1 MKVADKT
8 VKKVIT
14 PNEKSLL
21 EIFRNDKSYF
31 IDIYQREY
39 KWDKEN
45 VKTLLQDIEV
55 RFQLN
60 QRTKSSPKDIERDV
74 VSNFEPYFLNSFL
87 THKTEDG
94 TYIVDGQQR
103 LTTFLLVLIKM
114 FRIVKDIRESG
125 VTETYDPGYI
135 SELIYEK
142 DPFGAPGKFKIYNSN
157 REEAFNATLNEN
169 KEYIAQDE
177 TQSKILVNYELINDW
192 YEKFFKSGTNYD
204 IIKINYYIAYLL
216 NKLAIIEVEITKSN
230 DVPMIFE
237 VVNDRGLGLKPYEI
251 LKGKLIGVLENF
263 QKENASNV
271 WADMQNNYFNN
282 NLSLDEFFK
291 TFLRAKFANSEADY
305 KKFEDKYHYEIYRN
319 PEILEYFGHFKD
331 QNILHKVV
339 TEDIYYY
346 SDLYLRLNT
355 SNEYEYVVYNRL
367 LDQNQQYLLILSS
380 INYNNN
386 ENDLHKIEA
395 ISKKFDQF
403 HTILRLLDVYD
414 SNSFQDLIY
423 VLNKYIRNK
432 DISEINSIFDT
443 IFIKVV
449 ENKQLIEEGKYA
461 TIEDIFEFDRFKN
474 ISNNGLNFSKYIL
487 MRTDLILSDWLK
499 VKPSYVKDAFNDLE
513 SIFNKTNRRIYGLQL
528 EHILARNEENNRLF
542 LDENGIFDEAS
553 FNKTRNLMGAV
564 LLLKDRHNASS
575 GNDIYKDKMDI
586 YSKSDIIWNQILVG
600 HLNEVDLK
608 TIPKTFDFEVQ
619 KPDENGLLPLEAIEK
634 RQKELFSIIKYI
646 WCDSM

>member
-1 MKVADKT
+1 MADKT

-21 EIFRNDKSYF
+21 DIFRNDKSYF

-60 QRTKSSPKDIERDV
+60 QRTKNSPKDIERDV

-103 LTTFLLVLIKM
+103 LTTFLLILIKM

-125 VTETYDPGYI
+125 VTETYDSGYI

-157 REEAFNATLNEN
+157 REDAFNATLNEN
-169 KEYIAQDE
+169 KEYIPQDE
-177 TQSKILVNYELINDW
+177 TQSKILANYELINDW
-192 YEKFFKSGTNYD
+192 YETFFKSSEGYD

-263 QKENASNV
+263 QKEEASSV
-271 WADMQNNYFNN
+271 WTDIQNNYFNN

-319 PEILEYFGHFKD
+319 PEILEYFGYFKNQD
-331 QNILHKVV
+331 ILHKLV

-367 LDQNQQYLLILSS
+367 LDQNQQYLLILSC

-386 ENDLHKIEA
+386 ENDRNKIEA
-395 ISKKFDQF
+395 VSKKFDQF

-423 VLNKYIRNK
+423 ILNKYIRNK

-461 TIEDIFEFDRFKN
+461 TIEDVFEFDRFKN
-474 ISNNGLNFSKYIL
+474 ISNKGLNFSKYIL
-487 MRTDLILSDWLK
+487 MRTDLILSDWLNG
-499 VKPSYVKDAFNDLE
+499 KPSYVKDAFNDLE

-528 EHILARNEENNRLF
+528 EHILARNEENNKLF
-542 LDENGIFDEAS
+542 LDENGIFDETS
-553 FNKTRNLMGAV
+553 FNKTRNLLGAV
-564 LLLKDRHNASS
+564 LLLKDRHNSSS

-600 HLNEVDLK
+600 HINEVDLK
-608 TIPKTFDFEVQ
+608 TIPEAFHFKVQ
-619 KPDENGLLPLEAIEK
+619 EPDEDGLLPLEAIEK
-634 RQKELFSIIKYI
+634 R
-646 WCDSM
+646 

>member
-1 MKVADKT
+1 MADKT

-21 EIFRNDKSYF
+21 DIFRNDKSYF

-114 FRIVKDIRESG
+114 FRIVKDIRENG

-169 KEYIAQDE
+169 KAYIAQDE
-177 TQSKILVNYELINDW
+177 TQSKILANYELINDW
-192 YEKFFKSGTNYD
+192 YEKFFKSDTDYD
-204 IIKINYYIAYLL
+204 IVKINYYIAYLL

-251 LKGKLIGVLENF
+251 LKGKLIGVLENS

-271 WADMQNNYFNN
+271 WADIQNNYFNN

-319 PEILEYFGHFKD
+319 PEILEYFGYFKD
-331 QNILHKVV
+331 QDILHKVV

-461 TIEDIFEFDRFKN
+461 TIEDVFEFDRFKN

-499 VKPSYVKDAFNDLE
+499 GKPSYVKDAFNDLE

-553 FNKTRNLMGAV
+553 FNKTRNLLGAV
-564 LLLKDRHNASS
+564 LLLKDRHNSSS

-608 TIPKTFDFEVQ
+608 TIPETFYFEVQ
-619 KPDENGLLPLEAIEK
+619 EPDENGLLPLEAIEK

>member
-21 EIFRNDKSYF
+21 DIFRNDKSYF

-103 LTTFLLVLIKM
+103 LTTFLLILIKM
-114 FRIVKDIRESG
+114 FKIVKDIRESG
-125 VTETYDPGYI
+125 VTETYDPVYI

-157 REEAFNATLNEN
+157 REEAFNVTLNEN
-169 KEYIAQDE
+169 KEYIPQDE
-177 TQSKILVNYELINDW
+177 TQSKILANYELINDW
-192 YEKFFKSGTNYD
+192 YETFFKSSEGYD

-251 LKGKLIGVLENF
+251 LKGKLIGVLENS

-271 WADMQNNYFNN
+271 WTDIQNNYFNN

-319 PEILEYFGHFKD
+319 PEILEYFGYFKD
-331 QNILHKVV
+331 QDILHKLV

-367 LDQNQQYLLILSS
+367 LDQNQQYLLILSC

-386 ENDLHKIEA
+386 ENDRNKIEA

-423 VLNKYIRNK
+423 MLNKYIRNK

-461 TIEDIFEFDRFKN
+461 TIEDVFEFDRFKN
-474 ISNNGLNFSKYIL
+474 ISNKGLNFSKYIL
-487 MRTDLILSDWLK
+487 MRTDLILSDWLNG
-499 VKPSYVKDAFNDLE
+499 KPSYVKDAFNDLE

-528 EHILARNEENNRLF
+528 EHILARNEENNKLF
-542 LDENGIFDEAS
+542 LDENGIFDETS
-553 FNKTRNLMGAV
+553 FNKTRNLLGAV
-564 LLLKDRHNASS
+564 LLLKDRHNSSS

-600 HLNEVDLK
+600 HINEVDLK
-608 TIPKTFDFEVQ
+608 TIPEAFHFKVQ
-619 KPDENGLLPLEAIEK
+619 EPDENGLLPLEAIEK

>member
-1 MKVADKT
+1 MADKT

-21 EIFRNDKSYF
+21 DIFRNDKSYF

-103 LTTFLLVLIKM
+103 LTTFLLILIKM
-114 FRIVKDIRESG
+114 FKIVKDIRESG
-125 VTETYDPGYI
+125 VTETYDPVYI

-157 REEAFNATLNEN
+157 REEAFNVTLNEN
-169 KEYIAQDE
+169 KEYIPQDE
-177 TQSKILVNYELINDW
+177 TQSKILANYELINDW
-192 YEKFFKSGTNYD
+192 YETFFKSSEGYD

-251 LKGKLIGVLENF
+251 LKGKLIGVLENS

-271 WADMQNNYFNN
+271 WTDIQNNYFNN

-319 PEILEYFGHFKD
+319 PEILEYFGYFKD
-331 QNILHKVV
+331 QDILHKLV

-367 LDQNQQYLLILSS
+367 LDQNQQYLLILSC

-386 ENDLHKIEA
+386 ENDRNKIEA

-423 VLNKYIRNK
+423 MLNKYIRNK

-461 TIEDIFEFDRFKN
+461 TIEDVFEFDRFKN
-474 ISNNGLNFSKYIL
+474 ISNKGLNFSKYIL
-487 MRTDLILSDWLK
+487 MRTDLILSDWLNG
-499 VKPSYVKDAFNDLE
+499 KPSYVKDAFNDLE

-528 EHILARNEENNRLF
+528 EHILARNEENNKLF
-542 LDENGIFDEAS
+542 LDENGIFDETS
-553 FNKTRNLMGAV
+553 FNKTRNLLGAV
-564 LLLKDRHNASS
+564 LLLKDRHNSSS

-600 HLNEVDLK
+600 HINEVDLK
-608 TIPKTFDFEVQ
+608 TIPEAFHFKVQ
-619 KPDENGLLPLEAIEK
+619 EPDENGLLPLEAIEK

>member
-21 EIFRNDKSYF
+21 DIFRNDKSYF

-114 FRIVKDIRESG
+114 FRIVKDIRENG

-169 KEYIAQDE
+169 KAYIAQDE
-177 TQSKILVNYELINDW
+177 TQSKILANYELINDW
-192 YEKFFKSGTNYD
+192 YEKFFKSDTDYD
-204 IIKINYYIAYLL
+204 IVKINYYIAYLL

-251 LKGKLIGVLENF
+251 LKGKLIGVLENS

-271 WADMQNNYFNN
+271 WADIQNNYFNN

-319 PEILEYFGHFKD
+319 PEILEYFGYFKD
-331 QNILHKVV
+331 QDILHKVV

-461 TIEDIFEFDRFKN
+461 TIEDVFEFDRFKN

-499 VKPSYVKDAFNDLE
+499 GKPSYVKDAFNDLE

-553 FNKTRNLMGAV
+553 FNKTRNLLGAV
-564 LLLKDRHNASS
+564 LLLKDRHNSSS

-608 TIPKTFDFEVQ
+608 TIPETFYFEVQ
-619 KPDENGLLPLEAIEK
+619 EPDENGLLPLEAIEK